1 MPKVLS
7 QDEIDA
13 LLSNVTG
20 SDQAAEEIPV
30 TEENLRSVVTYD
42 FKHPNRVSKDQIRT
56 LENLHDNFA
65 GHLGSTLSAIHR
77 AMVDIDLV
85 SVDQITYNE
94 FVMSL
99 STPSNTFTV
108 SMEPLEGRFL
118 VDFSPALAFL
128 FVDRMFGGSGRILE
142 TERELTGIE
151 RTVLTKIVK
160 NLYREL
166 ERSWA
171 TIIKSEMKTVSFESN
186 PQFMQIIAPGETVLV
201 VSFQIKML
209 GNSGL
214 LTICYPYITLEPVM
228 EDLTGRHW
236 MDNEKKEEAEPDH
249 ELTTNNLKHVR
260 AQVTALLGSTSIS
273 MKDFLKLKVGDV
285 IALDQ
290 LANTPL
296 EIMVENEKKFLA
308 HPGVVGKRK
317 GFQIADFYVS
327 Q

>member
-1 MPKVLS
+1 VPKVLS

-13 LLSNVTG
+13 LLNNVS
-20 SDQAAEEIPV
+20 SDEQSEEKLPV
-30 TEENLRSVVTYD
+30 SEENLRSIVTYD

-56 LENLHDNFA
+56 LENLHDNLA
-65 GHLGSTLSAIHR
+65 GHLGSTLSAIQR

-85 SVDQITYNE
+85 SVDQITYAE

-99 STPSNTFTV
+99 SSPSNTFTV
-108 SMEPLEGRFL
+108 NMDPLEGRFI

-128 FVDRMFGGSGRILE
+128 FVDRMFGGSGRLLE

-151 RTVLTKIVK
+151 RTVLAKIVK

-166 ERSWA
+166 ERSWT
-171 TIIKSEMKTVSFESN
+171 TIIKTEMKTSSFESN

-214 LTICYPYITLEPVM
+214 LTICYPYMTLEPVM

-236 MDNEKKEEAEPDH
+236 MDKKQGSDSEPDH
-249 ELTTNNLKHVR
+249 EVTSGNLQEVK
-260 AQVTALLGSTSIS
+260 AEIMALLGTTELT
-273 MKDFLKLKVGDV
+273 MRDFVKLKAGDV

-290 LANTPL
+290 LVNTPL
-296 EIMVENEKKFLA
+296 EIYVQGEKKFTA
-308 HPGVVGKRK
+308 HPGIVGKRK
-317 GFQIADFYVS
+317 GFQVEDYCD
-327 Q
+327 